1 MKIIDLK
8 KVSFEEANRLQE
20 KTIDRIA
27 SQGGQ
32 DTLYLLEH
40 PHVFTVGR
48 TGGEENLL
56 SERDWQGNLIHLVP
70 TNRGGGVTYHGPGQL
85 IAYLQLN
92 LRSRGRD
99 VRGFLRDLEQ
109 VVLDTAADFGIGS
122 YRRLGLTGVWTQE
135 GKIASIGVGVRR
147 WITMHGVALNVTTDL
162 RYFQLIRPCGLKNV
176 RMTSFAELLG
186 RRVELDE
193 VKAVFRDRC
202 RGTFGLSQTFSSPH
216 CT

>member
-8 KVSFEEANRLQE
+8 MVSFGEAIRCQE

-48 TGGEENLL
+48 TNGDDDLL
-56 SERDWQGNLIHLVP
+56 SERDWRGNLIHLVP
-70 TNRGGGVTYHGPGQL
+70 ANRGGGVTYHGPGQL
-85 IAYLQLN
+85 IAYLQLD
-92 LRSRGRD
+92 LRPRGRN

-109 VVLDTAADFGIGS
+109 VVLNTAADFGIGS
-122 YRRLGLTGVWTQE
+122 FRRLGLTGVWTKG

-176 RMTSFAELLG
+176 RMTSFAEILG
-186 RRVELDE
+186 RKIDLEE

-202 RGTFGLSQTFSSPH
+202 LETFRPLHTSTTN